1 MEIEQDMNIDS
12 TESANDVYLFLKE
25 NNFLQYWSS
34 FDREGYDD
42 MKQLLEMTPDEL
54 EQALAQ
60 DIGIK
65 KIGHLKRL
73 KALLAIHSTRGNSN
87 EKEYEDKDAK
97 KSSYKTQKCRYPSV

>member
-42 MKQLLEMTPDEL
+42 MKQLLEMTRDE
-54 EQALAQ
+54 
-60 DIGIK
+60 
-65 KIGHLKRL
+65 
-73 KALLAIHSTRGNSN
+73 
-87 EKEYEDKDAK
+87 
-97 KSSYKTQKCRYPSV
+97 